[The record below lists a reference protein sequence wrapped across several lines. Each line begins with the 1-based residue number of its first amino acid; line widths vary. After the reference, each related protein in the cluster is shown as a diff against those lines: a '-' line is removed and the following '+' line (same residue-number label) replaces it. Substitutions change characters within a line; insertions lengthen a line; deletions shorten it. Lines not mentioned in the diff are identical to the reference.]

1 MSLSCMSSCMFYDY
15 HWFVLASADRAISLN
30 SVSFP
35 IVLHLVW
42 RCFYYLFKIM
52 GKL

>member
-1 MSLSCMSSCMFYDY
+1 MSSCMFYDY
-15 HWFVLASADRAISLN
+15 YWFVLASADRAISLN

-42 RCFYYLFKIM
+42 WCFYYLYKIM